1 MLKVKIN
8 RSTNKTEEVVF
19 IKSKSN
25 RVKSLL
31 DFGSK
36 SNYKIIPYAFKSLAF
51 IVVPCLAAFVWLYNQ
66 EHYIIT
72 ASAFVVLFSSLFVG
86 FLFLSKMFTNDGVVR
101 YNVRRTD
108 AKHDYKDVIWFYVK
122 NYHQKPI
129 YVGLTEEHITVIF
142 PEKSNGLWDV
152 FNYTRP
158 LIEDFYFN
166 TNDRIVSLYDFVELN
181 EKMSSNV
188 KAVRKEFYN
197 LFDDLVDVNTVSKY
211 IRMAEECVKPLIY
224 KDCFDD

>member
-31 DFGSK
+31 DFDSK
-36 SNYKIIPYAFKSLAF
+36 SNYKTIPYAFKSLAF
-51 IVVPCLAAFVWLYNQ
+51 IVVPCLAVFIWLYNQ

-72 ASAFVVLFSSLFVG
+72 TSAFVALFSSLFVG

-101 YNVRRTD
+101 YNVRKTN

-122 NYHQKPI
+122 NYHQKLI

-166 TNDRIVSLYDFVELN
+166 IDNRIVSLYDFVEPN
-181 EKMSSNV
+181 EKMNFYIKV
-188 KAVRKEFYN
+188 VRKEFYN
-197 LFDDLVDVNTVSKY
+197 LFDDSVDVDTVSKY
-211 IRMAEECVKPLIY
+211 VKMAEECVEPLIY
-224 KDCFDD
+224 KDYPND